1 MQPLD
6 EIRHFVH
13 EAGARFALAEDQEQV
28 DKILDLREHGA
39 TIEHI
44 VYDDPRG
51 LAAYANPG
59 LISWDALAGKGR
71 ASASQPQSERCGTR

>member
-1 MQPLD
+1 MRSA
-6 EIRHFVH
+6 ISSTKR
-13 EAGARFALAEDQEQV
+13 ARV
-28 DKILDLREHGA
+28 SCSPKTRSRSTRSLDLREQGA

-59 LISWDALAGKGR
+59 LISWDALQARGAER
-71 ASASQPQSERCGTR
+71 LAAQSATCETS